1 MVKPQSHVY
10 ASSMGSSAL
19 IDPMT
24 ESQHITLSIEE
35 VDRKRHEARQVLES
49 LVATRS
55 SCEQTPSNAMS
66 DLFKRVTGHSSIEN
80 AILTARRTVEAYDRI
95 YGDMQRLIMRGSP
108 VPSIK
113 VTVNGVPSVL

>member
-1 MVKPQSHVY
+1 
-10 ASSMGSSAL
+10 MGSSAL

-24 ESQHITLSIEE
+24 ESQQITLSIEE
-35 VDRKRHEARQVLES
+35 VDRKRQEARQVLES

-55 SCEQTPSNAMS
+55 SSEQSPSSSVS

-80 AILTARRTVEAYDRI
+80 AIQKARRTVEAYDRI
-95 YGDMQRLIMRGSP
+95 YADMQRLLTSGVP